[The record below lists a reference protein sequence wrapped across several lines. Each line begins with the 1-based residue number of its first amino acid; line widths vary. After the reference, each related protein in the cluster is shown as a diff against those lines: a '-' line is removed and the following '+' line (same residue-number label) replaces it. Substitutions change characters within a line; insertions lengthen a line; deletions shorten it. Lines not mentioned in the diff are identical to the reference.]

1 MGTNN
6 SRPVDDAVDRDK
18 LCQYDEFDDGE
29 VCGAPLADYSANY
42 RQDIACRRHADLVC
56 KWCKEAFSLR
66 KEFGRGIDYV
76 RIAMRN
82 TMRIWKERKSR
93 IARACE
99 WIGVI
104 L

>member
-66 KEFGRGIDYV
+66 KEFGRGIDLCEDCYEKYD
-76 RIAMRN
+76 AYL
-82 TMRIWKERKSR
+82 ERKEEQDR
-93 IARACE
+93 E
-99 WIGVI
+99 G